1 MACSG
6 WDRSGGRGETSGLGT
21 GNLPSVAKAGLA
33 CRARVRPPDGRG
45 TFARRPPTVPAHA
58 RSRPPPCPR
67 SVSPSSSR
75 AQWVAC
81 RQFGSE
87 LEASIAVAILDG
99 SGIPAVIRSNDSVGL
114 FGSAFQGFS
123 AMGVTLMVPSPALSA
138 AQTVLAM
145 AQHDAPGDA
154 GDDTHAGDEG

>member
-1 MACSG
+1 M
-6 WDRSGGRGETSGLGT
+6 REPR
-21 GNLPSVAKAGLA
+21 
-33 CRARVRPPDGRG
+33 GRG
-45 TFARRPPTVPAHA
+45 TFAIPASARPVAARPHA
-58 RSRPPPCPR
+58 TPPESAP
-67 SVSPSSSR
+67 VSSSSSR

-99 SGIPAVIRSNDSVGL
+99 SGIPAIIRSNDSVGL

-123 AMGVTLMVPSPALSA
+123 AMGVTLMVPSPALAA

-145 AQHDAPGDA
+145 AQNAASDADIDDA
-154 GDDTHAGDEG
+154 RTGDED